1 MDEERVSGTT
11 DQQAIDLTQTD
22 SDDDMPN
29 DEADV
34 DERGALKRVKIDTS
48 SAAPAADSSGGEG
61 CSTTLTT
68 VSEEVVDMTR
78 TQALDMNLATR
89 FLKPSSLSRITL
101 MDRAL
106 PPPYGVPN
114 SLVAFEPGSS
124 GSGECRCTLAI
135 LV

>member
-11 DQQAIDLTQTD
+11 EQQAIDLTQTD

-48 SAAPAADSSGGEG
+48 SAAPAADSSGGEE

-78 TQALDMNLATR
+78 TQALDMNLGTR
-89 FLKPSSLSRITL
+89 FL
-101 MDRAL
+101 L
-106 PPPYGVPN
+106 PKIAT
-114 SLVAFEPGSS
+114 STM
-124 GSGECRCTLAI
+124 C
-135 LV
+135 